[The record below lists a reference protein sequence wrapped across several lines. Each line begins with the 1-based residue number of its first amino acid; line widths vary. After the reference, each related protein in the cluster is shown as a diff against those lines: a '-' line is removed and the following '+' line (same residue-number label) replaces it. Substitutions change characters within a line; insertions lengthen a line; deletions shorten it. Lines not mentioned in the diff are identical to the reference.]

1 MTNLKKTKGFTL
13 IELLLVIAI
22 IAILAAVIFVML
34 DPLKRFRDSRDSV
47 RREDVYTISQAIK
60 LYQIDNGGIYHK
72 NITDLMTER
81 VYMISGDGASSGCDD
96 YNQYCLTNV
105 PYDHYCVDLE
115 FLKSNGYLGAIPVSP
130 SGETSW
136 SESITGYTLEI
147 STTSAITIRACEA
160 ENTNEIFAIW

>member
-1 MTNLKKTKGFTL
+1 MQKTNKNKGFTL

-22 IAILAAVIFVML
+22 IAIIAAVIFVML
-34 DPLKRFRDSRDSV
+34 DPLKRFRDSRDAV
-47 RREDVYTISQAIK
+47 RHEDVYTINQAIK
-60 LYQIDNGGIYHK
+60 LYQIDNGGIYHS
-72 NITDLMTER
+72 NITDLVEDR
-81 VYMISGDGASSGCDD
+81 VYMISGDGTTSGCDD
-96 YNQYCLTNV
+96 QNQYCLTNV

-115 FLKSNGYLGAIPVSP
+115 FLKTGGYLGAIPVSP

-160 ENTNEIFAIW
+160 ENTDEIIGIW